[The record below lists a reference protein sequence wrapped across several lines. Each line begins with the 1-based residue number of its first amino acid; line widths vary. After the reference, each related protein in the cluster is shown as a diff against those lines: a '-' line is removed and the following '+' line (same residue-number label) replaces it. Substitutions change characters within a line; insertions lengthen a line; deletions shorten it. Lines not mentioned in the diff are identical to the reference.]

1 MNVVYLIRHSWTN
14 ENKIHLIQGRQDY
27 KLCEEGISF
36 AYEKA
41 KEYKEKG
48 LEFDYIY
55 SSPLSRAL
63 DTAKIFKEVFNF
75 PKDII
80 IDQGLIE
87 REFGEAEKTII
98 DDKVYE
104 RIMNNEIKGME
115 TNEELEERVY
125 NAINNIVSKYDN
137 KRILI
142 VTHSH
147 TIKGMLCYLDERI
160 RMESYLRNVTITT
173 LKYSDNKYEIID
185 YNKYADEG
193 DKWKI

>member
-1 MNVVYLIRHSWTN
+1 MNVVYLVRHSWTN
-14 ENKIHLIQGRQDY
+14 ENKIHLIQGRSDY
-27 KLCEEGISF
+27 KLCEYGITF

-41 KEYKEKG
+41 KEYKDKG

-55 SSPLSRAL
+55 SSPLSRAK
-63 DTAKIFKEVFNF
+63 DTASIFKEVFNF
-75 PKDII
+75 KKDII
-80 IDQGLIE
+80 IDNGLIE
-87 REFGEAEKTII
+87 REFGVAEKTII

-104 RIMNNEIKGME
+104 RIMNNEIEGME
-115 TNEELEERVY
+115 TNEELEARVY
-125 NAINNIVSKYDN
+125 KTISNIVKKYEN

-147 TIKGMLCYLDERI
+147 TIKGMLCALDPKI
-160 RMESYLRNVTITT
+160 RMESYLRNVSIST
-173 LKYSDNKYEIID
+173 LKYDNNKFEIID

>member
-14 ENKIHLIQGRQDY
+14 ENKIHLIQGRSDY
-27 KLCEEGISF
+27 KLCEDGITF

-55 SSPLSRAL
+55 SSPLSRAK
-63 DTAKIFKEVFNF
+63 DTASIFKEVFNF
-75 PKDII
+75 KKDII
-80 IDQGLIE
+80 IDNGLIE
-87 REFGEAEKTII
+87 REFGVAEKTII

-104 RIMNNEIKGME
+104 RIMNNEIEGME
-115 TNEELEERVY
+115 TNEELEARVY
-125 NAINNIVSKYDN
+125 KTISNIVKKYDN

-147 TIKGMLCYLDERI
+147 TIKGMLCALDPKI
-160 RMESYLRNVTITT
+160 RMESYLRNVSIST
-173 LKYSDNKYEIID
+173 LKYDNNKFEIID

>member
-14 ENKIHLIQGRQDY
+14 ENKIHLIQGRSDY
-27 KLCEEGISF
+27 KLCEEGITF

-41 KEYKEKG
+41 KEYKDKG

-55 SSPLSRAL
+55 SSPLSRAK
-63 DTAKIFKEVFNF
+63 DTASIFKEVFNF
-75 PKDII
+75 KKDII
-80 IDQGLIE
+80 IDDGLIE
-87 REFGEAEKTII
+87 REFGVAEKTII

-104 RIMNNEIKGME
+104 RIMNNEIEGME
-115 TNEELEERVY
+115 TNEELEARVY
-125 NAINNIVSKYDN
+125 KTISNIVKKYDN

-147 TIKGMLCYLDERI
+147 TIKGMLCALDPKI
-160 RMESYLRNVTITT
+160 KMESYLRNVSIST
-173 LKYSDNKYEIID
+173 LKYDNNKFEIID

>member
-14 ENKIHLIQGRQDY
+14 ENKIHLIQGRSDY
-27 KLCEEGISF
+27 KLCEDGITF

-55 SSPLSRAL
+55 SSPLSRAK
-63 DTAKIFKEVFNF
+63 DTASIFKEVFNF
-75 PKDII
+75 KKDII
-80 IDQGLIE
+80 IDDGLIE
-87 REFGEAEKTII
+87 REFGVAEKTII
-98 DDKVYE
+98 DDHVYE
-104 RIMNNEIKGME
+104 RIMNNEIEGME
-115 TNEELEERVY
+115 TNEELEARVY
-125 NAINNIVSKYDN
+125 KTISNIVKKYDN

-147 TIKGMLCYLDERI
+147 TIKGMLCALDPKI
-160 RMESYLRNVTITT
+160 RMESYLRNVSIST
-173 LKYSDNKYEIID
+173 LKYDNNKFEIID